1 MQGVQ
6 RHKVIKSYKK
16 KVTEIKVKK
25 KTRRKGKK
33 ITERLKGI

>member
-1 MQGVQ
+1 MKGVQ

-25 KTRRKGKK
+25 KKPGEKAKR
-33 ITERLKGI
+33 